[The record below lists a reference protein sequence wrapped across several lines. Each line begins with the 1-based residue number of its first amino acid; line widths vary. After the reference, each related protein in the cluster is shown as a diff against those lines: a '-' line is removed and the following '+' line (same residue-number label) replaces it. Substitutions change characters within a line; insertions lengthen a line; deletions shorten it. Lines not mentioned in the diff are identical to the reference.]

1 MAELYRSAGDFLAGA
16 GGVPEGAE
24 PRVAVSIAQLGYVA
38 RLWSPVVGA
47 ALLTGIV
54 PDLSGL
60 RIAAARPA
68 RLGIGEPGGWRAGDL
83 AGLAE
88 LSYRSVVVAH
98 LEPLAQTLNGRVA
111 SGLFWGNAASGL
123 AGALGVLAAARP
135 DLREPARALAGA
147 LLSAGRLAGTGD
159 LGATAAG
166 LGFRRRSCC
175 LYYRLPGGGL
185 CGDCC
190 LPAPPAR

>member
-1 MAELYRSAGDFLAGA
+1 MAELYRSAEEFLAGA
-16 GGVPEGAE
+16 GGVPERAE
-24 PRVAVSIAQLGYVA
+24 PRVAVSIAQLGYAA

-47 ALLTGIV
+47 ALLAGVV
-54 PDLSGL
+54 PDLADL
-60 RIAAARPA
+60 RIAATRPA
-68 RLGIGEPGGWRAGDL
+68 RLGIGEPRGWQAGDL

-88 LSYRSVVVAH
+88 LSYRSVVMAH

-123 AGALGVLAAARP
+123 AGALGVLIAARTE
-135 DLREPARALAGA
+135 LREPATALAGA
-147 LLSAGRLAGTGD
+147 LLSVGRLAGTGE
-159 LGATAAG
+159 LGVTAGG

-190 LPAPPAR
+190 LSAPPAR